1 MNTRLLLKIGGR
13 AFADKSVYKELADD
27 IKSLDA
33 EVMILHGGGS
43 EISEALKAAN
53 RDTVF
58 VDGVRVTQQEDVE
71 IVEHV
76 LSEVVNSRIAE
87 YLSEYGID
95 CARMSGKS
103 DALLVAQR
111 TTRNGKDIGLVGEI
125 VQVNPWIVLD
135 AFNNNKIPIISP
147 ISADEHGVTYNVNAD
162 TAAAALASGA
172 HCTDLVYFSDVPGVM
187 DENNMALP
195 TLSVDAGNFL
205 IQTGIISGGMTA
217 KMESIFNAVENGVQ
231 RVHITQWQGP
241 DTLKHVVNGKEI
253 KKTTIH
259 K

>member
-33 EVMILHGGGS
+33 EIMILHGGGS

-53 RDTVF
+53 RKTVF

-76 LSEVVNSRIAE
+76 LSDVVNSRIAD
-87 YLSEYGID
+87 YLSEYGIN

-103 DALLVAQR
+103 DALLVAKR

-125 VQVNPWIVLD
+125 VHVNPWIVLD
-135 AFNNNKIPIISP
+135 AFNDNKVPIISP

-162 TAAAALASGA
+162 TAAAALAIGA

-187 DENNMALP
+187 DENHTVQP
-195 TLSVDAGNFL
+195 TISMDAGKFL
-205 IQTGIISGGMTA
+205 MQTGIISGGMVA
-217 KMESIFNAVENGVQ
+217 KMESIFDAIEKGVQ

-241 DTLKHVVNGKEI
+241 QTLGHIVDGKEI
-253 KKTTIH
+253 EKTTIR